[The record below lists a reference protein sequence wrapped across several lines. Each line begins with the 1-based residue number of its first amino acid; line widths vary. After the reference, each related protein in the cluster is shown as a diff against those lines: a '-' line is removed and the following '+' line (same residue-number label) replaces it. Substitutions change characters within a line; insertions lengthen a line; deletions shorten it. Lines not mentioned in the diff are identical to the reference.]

1 MARRSDTP
9 GCGCGGCLGL
19 LLGWLV
25 VGHVL
30 LLPVTLPALLA
41 VQEHGPRTTTPV
53 QDAGLWT
60 ASALVVLALA
70 WAAQGRRRPRPL
82 PLLLHTALLSGAA
95 GLAVRGAIRVNRS
108 VAADLR
114 AHPTGDAASPTEL
127 PWSFTATLETVAAAV
142 AVAIT
147 FHAVRRWC
155 RRNEPP
161 WQAVIHGPRPGTGRP
176 GSADQEVRR
185 PRTGEIWLADVPL
198 REDDSRTLQH
208 YCVVVRNH
216 ASYADVMQITSKDK
230 SDRRDHIPIPN
241 DGWDNTEYEHWLEV
255 ALPPRRVPY
264 GGFLK
269 STPQGDCPEE
279 TWRAI
284 TQLMSRSAGRH
295 QNAKDRTSRPAGGPR
310 TQQGT
315 AGGRKERHPPRPS
328 KGSGRSGQA
337 R

>member
-19 LLGWLV
+19 LLGWQV
-25 VGHVL
+25 VGYVL

-41 VQEHGPRTTTPV
+41 VQKHGPRTTTPV

-60 ASALVVLALA
+60 VSALVVLALA
-70 WAAQGRRRPRPL
+70 WAAQGRRRPK
-82 PLLLHTALLSGAA
+82 PLLLLPHTALLSGAA
-95 GLAVRGAIRVNRS
+95 ALAVWGATRVNRS
-108 VAADLR
+108 IAVYLR
-114 AHPTGDAASPTEL
+114 AHPATGAASPTEL

-155 RRNEPP
+155 RRDEPP
-161 WQAVIHGPRPGTGRP
+161 LRVVIPGPRPGTN
-176 GSADQEVRR
+176 QEVRL
-185 PRTGEIWLADVPL
+185 PRAGEIWLADVPL
-198 REDDSRTLQH
+198 REDDSQTLQH

-216 ASYADVMQITSKDK
+216 ASHAEVMQITSKDK
-230 SDRRDHIPIPN
+230 TGRRDFIPIPN
-241 DGWDNTEYEHWLEV
+241 DDWDYTEREHWLEV

-279 TWRAI
+279 TWQAI
-284 TQLMSRSAGRH
+284 TQVMNHPRARH
-295 QNAKDRTSRPAGGPR
+295 Q
-310 TQQGT
+310 
-315 AGGRKERHPPRPS
+315 
-328 KGSGRSGQA
+328 GRSEQ
-337 R
+337 RR